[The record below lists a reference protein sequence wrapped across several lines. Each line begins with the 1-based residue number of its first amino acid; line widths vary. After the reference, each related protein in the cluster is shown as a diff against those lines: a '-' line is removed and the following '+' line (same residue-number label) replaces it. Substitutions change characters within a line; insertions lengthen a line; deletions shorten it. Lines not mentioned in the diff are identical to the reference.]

1 MPDANEGSL
10 LSELS
15 SSQKEAVVS
24 EQKRLLV
31 LAGAGS
37 GKTRTLIQKI
47 LYLIS
52 EKNTDPRN
60 ILAVTFTKNAANEMI
75 DRLILHADKTGA
87 YAAIMSDKALS
98 LQAKEI
104 ERRKYLRKYPW
115 LSNTTVCTFHSFCYR
130 ALRNY
135 GAQVFDN
142 RFRILS
148 DSVRDDDVDSERAA
162 PETQKEIFQKLIK
175 LQCED
180 AGYLLKLKRYILD
193 YYIDAYRKRMQQRGY
208 AEYSKPY
215 TTLRGEQVRSK
226 SERYIAD
233 WLYLHSIEYVYEPA
247 IIIKDFPFKPD
258 FYLPQA
264 DAYLEHVSN
273 LSQGM
278 KDKEEQFHIAN
289 KLLIKT
295 YEPMTKDIGTF
306 YEALA
311 RAILPRLSESIK
323 RDIAL
328 SVESEFK
335 AHFKQLDEFVS
346 MLLTVMDKLKVE
358 HCKLEEVC
366 ARAEKEPHERV
377 KVFYELA
384 QPLLA
389 QYREYCIK
397 KSYLD
402 FNDLL
407 IMALQLLE
415 RQSEIRNMFQ
425 EQFSYLLVDE
435 FQDVN
440 TLQIK
445 LLHALLTERTQ
456 LFCVGDDWQSIYG
469 WRGSEIDYI
478 INFASHF
485 GESEIIKLGVNYRS
499 HDTIVRA
506 SNEVIKHNTH
516 KIEKDIEALRREG
529 KKIYLYCAQKE
540 SEDGVLKLAETVHEF
555 LKKGYRKEEILVLYR
570 KSKAIEPYREM
581 LRGLAT
587 LRTIHAAKGLEARVV
602 FLVGLTGG
610 MHGFPQVWES
620 DRILQL
626 IKPSNVKL
634 LMEEERR
641 LFYVAL
647 TRAREELFLV
657 SELGNESS
665 FIKEIPAELLDRSNF
680 FVIEAAV
687 RKMCEK
693 CSKELQR
700 EFQYCPVC
708 GVEVKD

>member
-1 MPDANEGSL
+1 M
-10 LSELS
+10 
-15 SSQKEAVVS
+15 
-24 EQKRLLV
+24 
-31 LAGAGS
+31 
-37 GKTRTLIQKI
+37 T
-47 LYLIS
+47 
-52 EKNTDPRN
+52 
-60 ILAVTFTKNAANEMI
+60 

-87 YAAIMSDKALS
+87 YAAIMHDKTLS
-98 LQAKEI
+98 PQAKEA
-104 ERRKYLRKYPW
+104 ERRKYLWKYPW
-115 LSNTTVCTFHSFCYR
+115 LSNMTLCTFHSFCYSV
-130 ALRNY
+130 LRKY
-135 GAQVFDN
+135 GAHVFDN

-148 DSVRDDDVDSERAA
+148 DSVHDEDIDAARRA

-175 LQCED
+175 QLCENVE
-180 AGYLLKLKRYILD
+180 YLLKLKRYILD
-193 YYIDAYRKRMQQRGY
+193 YYVDAYRKRMQQHGY
-208 AEYSKPY
+208 GEYSKPY

-233 WLYLHSIEYVYEPA
+233 WLYLHRIEYVYEPA
-247 IIIKDFPFKPD
+247 VIITDFPFKPD

-273 LSQGM
+273 LSQNM

-295 YEPMTKDIGTF
+295 YEPMTKDIGAF

-311 RAILPRLSESIK
+311 RAILPRVSESIK
-323 RDIAL
+323 RNAAL

-335 AHFKQLDEFVS
+335 TYFKQLDEFVS
-346 MLLTVMDKLKVE
+346 MVGTVMDKLKVE
-358 HCKLEEVC
+358 HRDLEDVC
-366 ARAEKEPHERV
+366 LRAQKEPHDRV
-377 KVFYELA
+377 RVFYELA
-384 QPLLA
+384 NPLIV
-389 QYREYCIK
+389 QYQEYCTK

-407 IMALQLLE
+407 ILALQLLE
-415 RQSEIRNMFQ
+415 QQNDIRTMFQ
-425 EQFSYLLVDE
+425 DKFSYVLVDE

-440 TLQIK
+440 TLQIR
-445 LLHALLTERTQ
+445 LLHTLLTERVQ

-478 INFASHF
+478 VNFASHF
-485 GESEIIKLGVNYRS
+485 GDSKIVKLSVNYRS

-506 SNEVIKHNTH
+506 SNEVIKNNTH
-516 KIEKDIEALRREG
+516 KIEKEINALKQEG

-540 SEDGVLKLAETVHEF
+540 AEDGVLKIAEIIHEF
-555 LKKGYRKEEILVLYR
+555 LKKGYRKEDILVLYR
-570 KSKAIEPYREM
+570 KSKAIELYREV

-602 FLVGLTGG
+602 FIVGLTGG
-610 MHGFPQVWES
+610 IHGFPQVWES

-626 IKPSNVKL
+626 IKPSNIKL

-647 TRAREELFLV
+647 TRAREELFLIT
-657 SELGNESS
+657 EIGNESS

-680 FVIEAAV
+680 FAIEAAAA
-687 RKMCEK
+687 KKACEN
-693 CSKELQR
+693 CLRELQR
-700 EFQYCPVC
+700 EFRYCPAC
-708 GVEVKD
+708 GAGVKV